1 MNKDAE
7 AEINSLL
14 ESCPDMYDAMRKAM
28 EWAYRDSI
36 NECRVIA
43 NHDYEWAKMCDRAS
57 HEEALKSIT
66 KGNRCDD
73 CAQAIEQR
81 AKEE

>member
-28 EWAYRDSI
+28 EWAYRDA
-36 NECRVIA
+36 E
-43 NHDYEWAKMCDRAS
+43 RAV
-57 HEEALKSIT
+57 
-66 KGNRCDD
+66 DD
-73 CAQAIEQR
+73 AGGDNKYYHMAAIEGR
-81 AKEE
+81 SL